1 MDGIETE
8 SSGSVVQS
16 AKLLQ
21 EPFLMTEPMPDLFLD
36 NVSLERVQYFK
47 YLGIL
52 LAADLR
58 WTHHI
63 EPSVARH
70 VNCWD
75 YSTINSMKMP
85 IHQPSDSSICIKL
98 VRPHLEYECHIWDL
112 NLQKDKHL

>member
-1 MDGIETE
+1 
-8 SSGSVVQS
+8 
-16 AKLLQ
+16 
-21 EPFLMTEPMPDLFLD
+21 MPDLFLD

-52 LAADLR
+52 LAADLS

-63 EPSVARH
+63 EAICSKARKLLGLLYHWFYEHADPSALAL
-70 VNCWD
+70 WQL
-75 YSTINSMKMP
+75 YLS
-85 IHQPSDSSICIKL
+85 L